1 MSNLFKFEC
10 ILIRN
15 NDKNPHFLS
24 QTEIHLA
31 KVKES
36 FSNMSAPMFSQ
47 ENARCAVL
55 PISSLLA
62 TLRYDTGFVKLPLA
76 LKSCLWGHAATQ
88 GTLFNEEK
96 CQFLCVSPH

>member
-1 MSNLFKFEC
+1 MSNLFKFKC

-24 QTEIHLA
+24 QTEIHLT

-36 FSNMSAPMFSQ
+36 FSNMSAPMFLR
-47 ENARCAVL
+47 ENARCVIL

-62 TLRYDTGFVKLPLA
+62 MLGYDTCFVKLPLA
-76 LKSCLWGHAATQ
+76 PKSCLWGCAATR